1 MRSGVVLAAHASP
14 GGPPGGPFGRTLEVR
29 VSSFPRALP
38 APRECG
44 LVSWPGWAPP
54 ADRGTQD
61 RPARFSCPLRLSS
74 TRPVYHFPGMEIRGV
89 PPLRLPCLMAS
100 PSGLWTA
107 GPCPRPP
114 HTEPRAPGPFLFLSL
129 GFHTGRSL
137 RQGHC
142 SRCGLA
148 PGAFLTSVSGPSGT
162 RVMGG
167 ESRLLVACVRAPAP

>member
-1 MRSGVVLAAHASP
+1 MRGGMAPAAHAP
-14 GGPPGGPFGRTLEVR
+14 PRGPPGGPFGRTLELR

-61 RPARFSCPLRLSS
+61 WPARFSCSLSCPPLSQH
-74 TRPVYHFPGMEIRGV
+74 HFPGMEIRGA
-89 PPLRLPCLMAS
+89 PPLPLPRLTAS

-114 HTEPRAPGPFLFLSL
+114 HTEPPAPGPFLFLSL

-137 RQGHC
+137 RC
-142 SRCGLA
+142 S
-148 PGAFLTSVSGPSGT
+148 SVALLPGPSHRD
-162 RVMGG
+162 RVLGG
-167 ESRLLVACVRAPAP
+167 ESRLLVACVCAPAPAP